1 MWSQAGQGSGRK
13 RSGRHQLHH
22 AAIGFPLTGGDR
34 EAAVHERAH
43 LKASTVLK
51 RSSAL
56 RLWEGLCNV
65 AIGQKSTTQTRGGST
80 SSDFMDKL
88 EAEGIEINFQ
98 VEGAA
103 RQHPGGEAVAKIE
116 INIIA

>member
-1 MWSQAGQGSGRK
+1 
-13 RSGRHQLHH
+13 
-22 AAIGFPLTGGDR
+22 
-34 EAAVHERAH
+34 
-43 LKASTVLK
+43 
-51 RSSAL
+51 
-56 RLWEGLCNV
+56 
-65 AIGQKSTTQTRGGST
+65 
-80 SSDFMDKL
+80 MDKL